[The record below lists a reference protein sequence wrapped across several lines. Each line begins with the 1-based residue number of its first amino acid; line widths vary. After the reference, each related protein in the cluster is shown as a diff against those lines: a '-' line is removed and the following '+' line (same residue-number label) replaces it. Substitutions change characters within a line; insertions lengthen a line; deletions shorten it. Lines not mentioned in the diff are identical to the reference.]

1 MSIVSILLVAAGAIA
16 LAAFTYVT
24 GAESLLSA
32 LTRITWWQFV
42 LVCAVYGAG
51 VIADTLGWRYTLGP
65 DRVPRFLRPAEPSP
79 GSASIVRGTRS
90 G

>member
-42 LVCAVYGAG
+42 LVCTVYGAG
-51 VIADTLGWRYTLGP
+51 VTVRS
-65 DRVPRFLRPAEPSP
+65 R
-79 GSASIVRGTRS
+79 SARS
-90 G
+90 GSRLIACRRST